1 MKHAYIAVGVIW
13 IVSIFSTAVSFLK
26 YFITLIIAYTV
37 ISLYLVI
44 SAYCYINIYLTLREH
59 RSQAHC
65 IRVLQQSPAVP
76 LNIATYRKTLSGCVW
91 LQQAVVICCLP
102 NTDNFVF
109 RKFQHSSFLMDIP
122 TEMFRSSISPLLI
135 PTSYRTIVMRRTLYS
150 SFISPKMWIRAK
162 LHANPVMAKVA
173 LNELIRR
180 WLRRIWKQF
189 CRRNWKGLF
198 FLVEAITL
206 SNKCEGRD
214 GFFFLYTVIS
224 FTSFILKRH
233 TDDIEASDQLNKPLV
248 KLDHFWVLQVLIFN
262 VRLGAN
268 PSLRKWV
275 VFAWE

>member
-1 MKHAYIAVGVIW
+1 
-13 IVSIFSTAVSFLK
+13 
-26 YFITLIIAYTV
+26 
-37 ISLYLVI
+37 
-44 SAYCYINIYLTLREH
+44 
-59 RSQAHC
+59 
-65 IRVLQQSPAVP
+65 
-76 LNIATYRKTLSGCVW
+76 
-91 LQQAVVICCLP
+91 
-102 NTDNFVF
+102 
-109 RKFQHSSFLMDIP
+109 
-122 TEMFRSSISPLLI
+122 MFRSSISPLLI
-135 PTSYRTIVMRRTLYS
+135 PTSYRTIVMRRTLDS
-150 SFISPKMWIRAK
+150 SFITPKMWIRAK
-162 LHANPVMAKVA
+162 LHANLGMAKVA